1 MKVDSITRK
10 RYKQVKKI
18 YEEIL
23 GQKIVGDFGVT
34 VGFASG
40 FSIWQ
45 VDQADKAIYG
55 ERKSSSNDEESKNAV
70 LYFGTENMDEIE
82 KELLQLDITLIHS
95 VKEEEWGEK
104 VIRLYDPEGHVI
116 EICE

>member
-1 MKVDSITRK
+1 
-10 RYKQVKKI
+10 
-18 YEEIL
+18 
-23 GQKIVGDFGVT
+23 
-34 VGFASG
+34 
-40 FSIWQ
+40 
-45 VDQADKAIYG
+45 
-55 ERKSSSNDEESKNAV
+55 
-70 LYFGTENMDEIE
+70 MDEIE